1 VNLLKVGSKPV
12 AHERKRRKIEI
23 MSKPAIFVQ
32 MPEEQKQ
39 EERAD
44 AYMNPTYVVNAPPL
58 QKNQNEA
65 EEEQARVRVNS

>member
-1 VNLLKVGSKPV
+1 
-12 AHERKRRKIEI
+12 
-23 MSKPAIFVQ
+23 MSPPANFVQ

-58 QKNQNEA
+58 QKSTTRPKKNKPE
-65 EEEQARVRVNS
+65 

>member
-58 QKNQNEA
+58 QKSTTRPKKNKPE
-65 EEEQARVRVNS
+65 